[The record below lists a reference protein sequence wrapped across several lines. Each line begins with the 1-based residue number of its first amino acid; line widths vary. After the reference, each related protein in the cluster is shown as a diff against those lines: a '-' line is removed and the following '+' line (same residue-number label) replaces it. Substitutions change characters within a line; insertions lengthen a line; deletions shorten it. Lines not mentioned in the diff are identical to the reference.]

1 MKRMLINATHAEE
14 LRIALVDGQQL
25 YDLDIENRAREQKK
39 ANIYKARITR
49 VEASLEAAFVEFG
62 ANRHGFLPLKEISR
76 EYFKSGPS
84 KGGRINIKD
93 VVKEGMELVVQ
104 VDKEE
109 RGNKGAAL
117 TTFVSLAGRYLVLMP
132 NNPRAGGV
140 SRRIEGEERE
150 ELKLALSKLDIPAN
164 MGVIV
169 RTAGLGR
176 GAEELQW
183 DLNYLIQL
191 SDAITKAATEN
202 KSPTLIY
209 QESDVVIRAI
219 RDNLREDIG
228 EILIDTEES
237 FERAK
242 QFIEQVMPQYL
253 SRVKLYD
260 DSVPLFNRYQI
271 EGQIESAFQ
280 RDVRLPSGGSI
291 VIDPTEALVSIDI
304 NSARATRGS
313 DIEATALQTNLE
325 AADEVARQLRL
336 RDMGG
341 LVVIDFIDMSTGKNQ
356 RAVENRIRQALQVDR
371 ARVQVGRIS
380 RFGLLEMSRQR
391 LRPSLG
397 ETSGVVCPRCN
408 GLGFIRD
415 IESLALSIMRLM
427 EEEALKESSAQ
438 IRAIV
443 PLTIAAYL
451 LNEKRSVLSEIEE
464 RNKVKLV
471 IVPSADMDTPH
482 YQVDRIRTQDEGDNT
497 EASYEIIVDT
507 PEPESTPAAKDQ
519 TIQQAAVKTVAPTT
533 PPPRASS
540 AEKKGFLGKIFG
552 DLFSPGKTI
561 ETKPKA
567 KGKKPVARDAAADN
581 RGTAGRR
588 QRDNRP
594 GQQERS
600 RNEPRKNARQQ
611 DAQKKDVQKK
621 DVQKKDAQKKDVQ
634 KKDEPRRS
642 SSARQDKQ
650 QRSRQEAKPDTRT
663 SSRGSDSRANKDS
676 GKGNEAK
683 EKTRTEKSQQGESAS
698 TDKRNQGNR
707 QKNQQR
713 RRNPERQV
721 EQDQTADTAI
731 AAAKTQDNAVIPAEE
746 LKSDQQSEQALPPN
760 AGDSTKTLTEEV
772 TPVAVT
778 ATPTG
783 SDVDAEKEKKVNKRK
798 PSRGRAA
805 NDPRNQKSEAALD
818 ETSDV
823 KSLPDAEPGQI
834 VDQAAFQ
841 LESSASSES
850 IDNPTVPDTDLEAT
864 TRQGDTAIDSPP
876 ESVEP
881 DIAQQQPENQKSD
894 LDSSTSTEVATD
906 NSDESA
912 IDSAEDVLEPGSDS
926 DAKSNAV
933 DTDSSSEEHE
943 TIPPVSAGIEIPQD
957 SAASVAP
964 EPVQPDEPARKL
976 SARVRAANDP
986 RNKHDLPGAA
996 SNKQADATEQTSEEK
1011 ALKDDPGTGFSVD
1024 TASISEPDS
1033 DVSKDVKQDL

>member
-25 YDLDIENRAREQKK
+25 YDLDIENKAREQKK

-49 VEASLEAAFVEFG
+49 VEASLEAAFIDFG

-76 EYFKSGPS
+76 EYFRSSPS

-93 VVKEGMELVVQ
+93 VVKEGMELLVQ

-117 TTFVSLAGRYLVLMP
+117 TTFISLAGRYLVLMP

-150 ELKLALSKLDIPAN
+150 ELKQALSQLDIPPN

-183 DLNYLIQL
+183 DLNYLLQL
-191 SDAITKAATEN
+191 SDAISKAAAEN
-202 KSPTLIY
+202 KSPALIY

-242 QFIEQVMPQYL
+242 QFIEQVIPQYK
-253 SRVKLYD
+253 SRVKLYS

-313 DIEATALQTNLE
+313 DIEETALQTNLE
-325 AADEVARQLRL
+325 AADEIARQLRL

-341 LVVIDFIDMSTGKNQ
+341 LVVIDFIDMSAGKNQ
-356 RAVENRIRQALQVDR
+356 RIVENRIRQALQMDR
-371 ARVQVGRIS
+371 ARVQIGRIS

-443 PLTIAAYL
+443 PLAIAAYL

-464 RNKVKLV
+464 RNNVKLV

-482 YQVDRIRTQDEGDNT
+482 YQVDRIRTQDEDENPK
-497 EASYEIIVDT
+497 ASYEITVDT
-507 PEPESTPAAKDQ
+507 PEPE
-519 TIQQAAVKTVAPTT
+519 APTAIKSQPVPQPIVPMSAPAS
-533 PPPRASS
+533 PPPGATSQ
-540 AEKKGFLGKIFG
+540 KKGLMARLFG
-552 DLFSPGKTI
+552 DLIGSNKDADTTPAESRKKAESRDTSARTSSPG
-561 ETKPKA
+561 
-567 KGKKPVARDAAADN
+567 N
-581 RGTAGRR
+581 SSRR
-588 QRDNRP
+588 QRDNRSR
-594 GQQERS
+594 QQDRPKTEQ
-600 RNEPRKNARQQ
+600 RKNVRQQ
-611 DAQKKDVQKK
+611 DAQKKDE
-621 DVQKKDAQKKDVQ
+621 Q
-634 KKDEPRRS
+634 KKDEQRK
-642 SSARQDKQ
+642 SAPGKQGQQQKTRQD
-650 QRSRQEAKPDTRT
+650 AKSDT
-663 SSRGSDSRANKDS
+663 SSDSRTSKVA
-676 GKGNEAK
+676 GKSRER
-683 EKTRTEKSQQGESAS
+683 TRTEKSPQDEVAS

-707 QKNQQR
+707 RKSQQR
-713 RRNPERQV
+713 RRNRDQEVAAEMTDETTSVTTV
-721 EQDQTADTAI
+721 EQENSATPIVEVESSQAPKQAAPRTAQEDTGSTVTP
-731 AAAKTQDNAVIPAEE
+731 AATPAE
-746 LKSDQQSEQALPPN
+746 PIMN
-760 AGDSTKTLTEEV
+760 AAEEKIIV
-772 TPVAVT
+772 VPR
-778 ATPTG
+778 AT
-783 SDVDAEKEKKVNKRK
+783 
-798 PSRGRAA
+798 RGRAA
-805 NDPRNQKSEAALD
+805 NDPRNKRLEPTEPVNVTQEAGADEKLAADPETDQTIDPVASASTATTIESSDNTDMPASAIDIEENIEQEISTEKSSSEIGELDTPQMQSEETGAIPPVAA
-818 ETSDV
+818 
-823 KSLPDAEPGQI
+823 
-834 VDQAAFQ
+834 
-841 LESSASSES
+841 SSASHIENAQLTSQGSSE
-850 IDNPTVPDTDLEAT
+850 TATEA
-864 TRQGDTAIDSPP
+864 S
-876 ESVEP
+876 
-881 DIAQQQPENQKSD
+881 PENG
-894 LDSSTSTEVATD
+894 TTEKPKT
-906 NSDESA
+906 N
-912 IDSAEDVLEPGSDS
+912 PG
-926 DAKSNAV
+926 
-933 DTDSSSEEHE
+933 TR
-943 TIPPVSAGIEIPQD
+943 G
-957 SAASVAP
+957 
-964 EPVQPDEPARKL
+964 
-976 SARVRAANDP
+976 RAANDP
-986 RNKHDLPGAA
+986 RNKRVQEDSSAA
-996 SNKQADATEQTSEEK
+996 EQTVSPK
-1011 ALKDDPGTGFSVD
+1011 PPGKANSVALKDDPGTGFSVD
-1024 TASISEPDS
+1024 TGSFPDPGS
-1033 DVSKDVKQDL
+1033 FTPEEAKHES

>member
-25 YDLDIENRAREQKK
+25 YDLDIENKAREQKK

-49 VEASLEAAFVEFG
+49 VEASLEAAFIDFG

-76 EYFKSGPS
+76 EYFRSSPS

-117 TTFVSLAGRYLVLMP
+117 TTFISLAGRYLVLMP

-150 ELKLALSKLDIPAN
+150 ELKQTLSRLDIPPN
-164 MGVIV
+164 TGVIV

-202 KSPTLIY
+202 KSPALIY

-228 EILIDTEES
+228 EILIDTEEA

-242 QFIEQVMPQYL
+242 QFIEQVMPQYK
-253 SRVKLYD
+253 SRVKLYN

-313 DIEATALQTNLE
+313 DIEETALQTNLE

-341 LVVIDFIDMSTGKNQ
+341 LVVIDFIDMSAGKNQ
-356 RAVENRIRQALQVDR
+356 RTVENRLRQALQMDR
-371 ARVQVGRIS
+371 ARVQIGRIS

-464 RNKVKLV
+464 RNNVKLV
-471 IVPSADMDTPH
+471 IIPSADMDTPH
-482 YQVDRIRTQDEGDNT
+482 YQVDRIRTQDEDENT
-497 EASYEIIVDT
+497 QASYEITVDI
-507 PEPESTPAAKDQ
+507 PEPEVPTTTKPQPLQQPAVQAVAPANPPPAA
-519 TIQQAAVKTVAPTT
+519 
-533 PPPRASS
+533 ASQ
-540 AEKKGFLGKIFG
+540 KKGLLDRLFG
-552 DLFSPGKTI
+552 DLFSSNTDAVSTP
-561 ETKPKA
+561 
-567 KGKKPVARDAAADN
+567 AAAN
-581 RGTAGRR
+581 KKAGTRGATTRTSARNNSGRR
-588 QRDNRP
+588 QRDNRSR
-594 GQQERS
+594 QQERP
-600 RNEPRKNARQQ
+600 RTEQRKNGRQQ
-611 DAQKKDVQKK
+611 DAQKKDEQRKSAPGKQGQQQKT
-621 DVQKKDAQKKDVQ
+621 
-634 KKDEPRRS
+634 
-642 SSARQDKQ
+642 
-650 QRSRQEAKPDTRT
+650 RQEPKSDI
-663 SSRGSDSRANKDS
+663 SSDSRTDDS
-676 GKGNEAK
+676 
-683 EKTRTEKSQQGESAS
+683 RTSQGAEKSRDRTRSEKSRQGDVSS
-698 TDKRNQGNR
+698 TDKRQQGNR

-713 RRNPERQV
+713 RRNRDQRV
-721 EQDQTADTAI
+721 EVEITADT
-731 AAAKTQDNAVIPAEE
+731 T
-746 LKSDQQSEQALPPN
+746 S
-760 AGDSTKTLTEEV
+760 
-772 TPVAVT
+772 T
-778 ATPTG
+778 ATPGQDDTVTPKAEVK
-783 SDVDAEKEKKVNKRK
+783 SNQPLKQAVPRNTQVDAGRTVTKEVAPTDPNTDAAKEKLEKEPRSRTGRAANDPRNKSLTPVERIDAAPDVTAVEKPVSDPESDQTSDRSPSQAESTDSTGVVASATDIEQQRQPEISVDEPSSEIEELDASQKQPGEAETIPSVAASSASNIENAQLISQDSSETVTEVSRENIQPDKLKIK
-798 PSRGRAA
+798 PSARGRAA
-805 NDPRNQKSEAALD
+805 NDPRLKRVQ
-818 ETSDV
+818 TS
-823 KSLPDAEPGQI
+823 S
-834 VDQAAFQ
+834 
-841 LESSASSES
+841 
-850 IDNPTVPDTDLEAT
+850 
-864 TRQGDTAIDSPP
+864 
-876 ESVEP
+876 
-881 DIAQQQPENQKSD
+881 
-894 LDSSTSTEVATD
+894 SSTAQTAPSSQPNEV
-906 NSDESA
+906 
-912 IDSAEDVLEPGSDS
+912 G
-926 DAKSNAV
+926 NA
-933 DTDSSSEEHE
+933 
-943 TIPPVSAGIEIPQD
+943 
-957 SAASVAP
+957 
-964 EPVQPDEPARKL
+964 
-976 SARVRAANDP
+976 
-986 RNKHDLPGAA
+986 
-996 SNKQADATEQTSEEK
+996 

-1024 TASISEPDS
+1024 TTAYRDPDANTSE
-1033 DVSKDVKQDL
+1033 DV